1 MATIMARITRSGTL
15 VGPGTKRKFRPG
27 ILGPGIKSS
36 RSEVEAAERSRNK
49 ISYSTCGPM
58 SSIRN
63 VPLSNRTER
72 ILSRGLVGREASLH
86 PQSPAGA
93 SIVRVTLPCQCYR
106 TGLEAHRWSC
116 ALVIRTISE
125 RGGVASPARACAR
138 AGVTKSGPVSGSSR
152 PLLVQ
157 ATRSRAAVPFSS
169 TASRFSKARCP
180 MASRVSMV
188 ALPRCGSSVTFSSMR

>member
-72 ILSRGLVGREASLH
+72 ILSRGLVGPRGEPAPAITGWRIDRE
-86 PQSPAGA
+86 G
-93 SIVRVTLPCQCYR
+93 Y
-106 TGLEAHRWSC
+106 
-116 ALVIRTISE
+116 
-125 RGGVASPARACAR
+125 
-138 AGVTKSGPVSGSSR
+138 
-152 PLLVQ
+152 
-157 ATRSRAAVPFSS
+157 AAVPVLSNG
-169 TASRFSKARCP
+169 TGGAPLELR
-180 MASRVSMV
+180 
-188 ALPRCGSSVTFSSMR
+188 PRYSNNL